1 MGKQTQKEK
10 QERLPESNDFELL
23 KKSIEE
29 KKKQGD
35 IEGLDTL
42 LNEVK
47 NNNQL
52 TERQKKILNKQCE
65 NAQKEIQTQIES
77 EAANLKKSIQR
88 EQITATAD
96 NNNTTEPPQD
106 KKEMSLREKCKNRW

>member
-1 MGKQTQKEK
+1 MLVGFRKIHI
-10 QERLPESNDFELL
+10 FLL
-23 KKSIEE
+23 LLTIFIYYKTL
-29 KKKQGD
+29 QVN
-35 IEGLDTL
+35 TL

-77 EAANLKKSIQR
+77 EAEKLRKSIQR

-96 NNNTTEPPQD
+96 NTTEPQQD
-106 KKEMSLREKCKNRW
+106 KI